1 MEYNEFTGQIEASY
15 DEYNEKPKVVKD
27 AQSMDRGYNVI
38 YRTCKN
44 KKGQQVRMPISIYTS
59 GDVNSNIRDAETG
72 AYYSHLVGSA
82 DEDLYFK
89 VILAT
94 GECKS
99 KNGSST
105 LFYSSPRHYMSH
117 LKNEVSEETL
127 QMWEEKRDAR
137 YKAREMKKTNALSII
152 VN

>member
-1 MEYNEFTGQIEASY
+1 MEYTDFNDQNDSYEEQKEQRKLVEEA
-15 DEYNEKPKVVKD
+15 KK
-27 AQSMDRGYNVI
+27 MDRGYNVI
-38 YRTCKN
+38 YRSLPN
-44 KKGQQVRMPISIYTS
+44 KKGQLVRTPIGIYTS
-59 GDVNSNIRDAETG
+59 GGTDSQIRDAETG

-117 LKNEVSEETL
+117 LNNEVSEDTL
-127 QMWEEKRDAR
+127 QLWEEKRAAR
-137 YKAREMKKTNALSII
+137 CKAREMKKNNALSII

>member
-1 MEYNEFTGQIEASY
+1 MEYTDFNDQNDSYEEQKEQRKLVEEA
-15 DEYNEKPKVVKD
+15 KK
-27 AQSMDRGYNVI
+27 MDRGYNVI
-38 YRTCKN
+38 YRSLPN
-44 KKGQQVRMPISIYTS
+44 KKGQLVRTPIGVYTS
-59 GDVNSNIRDAETG
+59 GGTDSQIRDAETG
-72 AYYSHLVGSA
+72 AYYSHIVGSA

-89 VILAT
+89 VIIAT

-117 LKNEVSEETL
+117 LNNEVSEDTL

-137 YKAREMKKTNALSII
+137 YKAREMKKSNALSII

>member
-1 MEYNEFTGQIEASY
+1 MEYFDI
-15 DEYNEKPKVVKD
+15 NEKNESYEEQREQRRIVEAAKNI
-27 AQSMDRGYNVI
+27 DRGHNII
-38 YRTCKN
+38 YRTIPN
-44 KKGQQVRMPISIYTS
+44 KKGQLVRSPISIYTS

-89 VILAT
+89 VIIAT

-99 KNGSST
+99 KNGSNT
-105 LFYSSPRHYMSH
+105 LFYLSPRHYMSH
-117 LKNEVSEETL
+117 LNNEVSEDTL

-137 YKAREMKKTNALSII
+137 YKAREMKKSNALSII

>member
-1 MEYNEFTGQIEASY
+1 MTDYDYDNYRLESPYDQNEERRLIKQAKSI
-15 DEYNEKPKVVKD
+15 DK
-27 AQSMDRGYNVI
+27 GYNVI
-38 YRTCKN
+38 YRRMPN
-44 KKGQQVRMPISIYTS
+44 KKGLIKHMPLDIYTS
-59 GDVNSNIRDAETG
+59 CGTNSNIRDAETG
-72 AYYSHLVGSA
+72 SYYNSLVGSA

-105 LFYSSPRHYMSH
+105 LFYLSPRHYMSH
-117 LKNEVSEETL
+117 LNNEVSEDTL
-127 QMWEEKRDAR
+127 QMWESKRAAR
-137 YKAREMKKTNALSII
+137 SKAREMKKSNALSII

>member
-1 MEYNEFTGQIEASY
+1 MEYNDFGNQMESFEEQKEQLRLMKEAKSI
-15 DEYNEKPKVVKD
+15 DKGHNI
-27 AQSMDRGYNVI
+27 I
-38 YRTCKN
+38 YRLLPN
-44 KKGQQVRMPISIYTS
+44 KKGQMKHTSIDVYTS
-59 GDVNSNIRDAETG
+59 GGTDSQIRDAETG
-72 AYYSHLVGSA
+72 SYYSNIVGSA

-105 LFYSSPRHYMSH
+105 LFYLSPRHYMSH
-117 LKNEVSEETL
+117 LNNEVSEDTL
-127 QMWEEKRDAR
+127 QMWESKRAAR
-137 YKAREMKKTNALSII
+137 SKAREMKKSNALSII

>member
-1 MEYNEFTGQIEASY
+1 MEYTNFNDQNDSY
-15 DEYNEKPKVVKD
+15 DEQKEQRKLVEEAKK
-27 AQSMDRGYNVI
+27 MDRGYNVI
-38 YRTCKN
+38 YRNCPN
-44 KKGQQVRMPISIYTS
+44 KKGQLVRTPISIYTS
-59 GDVNSNIRDAETG
+59 GGTDSQIRDAETG
-72 AYYSHLVGSA
+72 AYYSHIVGSA

-105 LFYSSPRHYMSH
+105 LFYLSPRHYMSH
-117 LKNEVSEETL
+117 LNNQVGEDTF
-127 QMWEEKRDAR
+127 QMWESKRAAR
-137 YKAREMKKTNALSII
+137 SKAREMKKNNALAII

>member
-1 MEYNEFTGQIEASY
+1 MEYTDINQRNESY
-15 DEYNEKPKVVKD
+15 DEQREQRRLVEEAKKI
-27 AQSMDRGYNVI
+27 DRGYNVI
-38 YRTCKN
+38 YRTCPN
-44 KKGQQVRMPISIYTS
+44 KKGELVRTPISVYTS
-59 GDVNSNIRDAETG
+59 GGTDSNIRDAETG

-105 LFYSSPRHYMSH
+105 LFYLSPRHYMSH
-117 LKNEVSEETL
+117 LNNEVSEATL
-127 QMWEEKRDAR
+127 QMWEEKRDDR
-137 YKAREMKKTNALSII
+137 YKAREMKKSNALSII

>member
-1 MEYNEFTGQIEASY
+1 MEYNEFTGQIESSY
-15 DEYNEKPKVVKD
+15 DEPNERGKIIKE

-38 YRTCKN
+38 YRTCPN
-44 KKGQQVRMPISIYTS
+44 KKGQLVRKPITVYTS
-59 GDVNSNIRDAETG
+59 GDVNSNIRDAESG

-82 DEDLYFK
+82 DEDIYFK

-117 LKNEVSEETL
+117 LNNQVSEDTF
-127 QMWEEKRDAR
+127 QIWEAKRDAR
-137 YKAREMKKTNALSII
+137 YKAREMKKSNALSII

>member
-1 MEYNEFTGQIEASY
+1 MEYTDINQRNESY
-15 DEYNEKPKVVKD
+15 DEQREQRRLVEEAKKI
-27 AQSMDRGYNVI
+27 DRGYNVI
-38 YRTCKN
+38 YRTCPN
-44 KKGQQVRMPISIYTS
+44 KKGELVRTPISVYTS
-59 GDVNSNIRDAETG
+59 GGTDSNIRDAETG

-105 LFYSSPRHYMSH
+105 LFYLSPRHYMSH
-117 LKNEVSEETL
+117 LNNEVSEATL
-127 QMWEEKRDAR
+127 QMWEEKRDDR
-137 YKAREMKKTNALSII
+137 YKAKEMKKSNALSII

>member
-1 MEYNEFTGQIEASY
+1 MEYTDFNDQNDSYEEQREQRKLVEEA
-15 DEYNEKPKVVKD
+15 KK
-27 AQSMDRGYNVI
+27 MDRGYNLI
-38 YRTCKN
+38 YRNFTN
-44 KKGQQVRMPISIYTS
+44 KKGHLVRTPIGIYTS
-59 GDVNSNIRDAETG
+59 GGTDSQIRDAETG

-117 LKNEVSEETL
+117 LNNEVSEDTL
-127 QMWEEKRDAR
+127 QLWEEKRAAR
-137 YKAREMKKTNALSII
+137 CKAREMKKNNALSII

>member
-1 MEYNEFTGQIEASY
+1 MEYNDFTNQIE
-15 DEYNEKPKVVKD
+15 YNDGQKEQRRLVEEAK
-27 AQSMDRGYNVI
+27 SIDRGYNVI
-38 YRTCKN
+38 YRTCPN
-44 KKGQQVRMPISIYTS
+44 KKGKLVRTPISIYTS
-59 GDVNSNIRDAETG
+59 GGTDSQIRDAESG
-72 AYYSHLVGSA
+72 SYYSHLVGSA

-105 LFYSSPRHYMSH
+105 LFYLSPRHYMSH
-117 LKNEVSEETL
+117 LNMEVSEDII
-127 QMWEEKRDAR
+127 QNWQEKRDAR
-137 YKAREMKKTNALSII
+137 YKSIELNKIKHQTII

>member
-15 DEYNEKPKVVKD
+15 DEQPDQRKIMKET
-27 AQSMDRGYNVI
+27 QSIDRGYNVI
-38 YRTCKN
+38 YRVVPN
-44 KKGQQVRMPISIYTS
+44 KKGKLVRTPINIYTS
-59 GDVNSNIRDAETG
+59 SDVNSNIRDAETG
-72 AYYSHLVGSA
+72 AYYSHRVGSA

-89 VILAT
+89 VILPT

-105 LFYSSPRHYMSH
+105 LFYLSPRHYISH
-117 LKNEVSEETL
+117 LYGHVSDDTF
-127 QMWEEKRDAR
+127 QIWEEKRDAR
-137 YKAREMKKTNALSII
+137 YKAKELKKNNPLSII

>member
-1 MEYNEFTGQIEASY
+1 MEYNEFSGQIEASH
-15 DEYNEKPKVVKD
+15 EEHNEQHRIIKN

-38 YRTCKN
+38 YRNCPN
-44 KKGQQVRMPISIYTS
+44 KKGQLVRTPITVYTS
-59 GDVNSNIRDAETG
+59 GGTDSQIRDAETG
-72 AYYSHLVGSA
+72 AYYSHIVGSA

-117 LKNEVSEETL
+117 LNNEVSEDTL
-127 QMWEEKRDAR
+127 QMWESKRDAR
-137 YKAREMKKTNALSII
+137 YKAREMKKSNALSIMI
-152 VN
+152 N

>member
-1 MEYNEFTGQIEASY
+1 MEYTDFNDQNDSYEEQREQRKLVEEA
-15 DEYNEKPKVVKD
+15 KK
-27 AQSMDRGYNVI
+27 MDRGYNLI
-38 YRTCKN
+38 YRNFTN
-44 KKGQQVRMPISIYTS
+44 KKGQLVRTPIGIYTS
-59 GDVNSNIRDAETG
+59 GGTDSQIRDAETG

-117 LKNEVSEETL
+117 LNNEVSEDTL
-127 QMWEEKRDAR
+127 QLWEEKRAAR
-137 YKAREMKKTNALSII
+137 CKAREMKKNNALSII

>member
-1 MEYNEFTGQIEASY
+1 MEYNEFSGQIEASH
-15 DEYNEKPKVVKD
+15 EEHNEQDRIIKNAK
-27 AQSMDRGYNVI
+27 SMDRGYNLI
-38 YRTCKN
+38 YRNCPN
-44 KKGQQVRMPISIYTS
+44 KKGQLVRTPVSIYTS
-59 GDVNSNIRDAETG
+59 GGTDSQIRDAETG

-105 LFYSSPRHYMSH
+105 LFYLSPRHYMSH
-117 LKNEVSEETL
+117 LNNEVSEDTL
-127 QMWEEKRDAR
+127 QMWELKRDAR
-137 YKAREMKKTNALSII
+137 YKAREAIKKNNLQVIY
-152 VN
+152 

>member
-1 MEYNEFTGQIEASY
+1 
-15 DEYNEKPKVVKD
+15 
-27 AQSMDRGYNVI
+27 MDRGYNVI
-38 YRTCKN
+38 YRTCTN
-44 KKGQQVRMPISIYTS
+44 KKGQQVRTPISIYTS
-59 GDVNSNIRDAETG
+59 GGTDSQIRDAESG

-105 LFYSSPRHYMSH
+105 LFYLSPRHYMSH
-117 LKNEVSEETL
+117 LNCQVSEDSI
-127 QMWEEKRDAR
+127 QSWQEKRDAR
-137 YKAREMKKTNALSII
+137 YKTKNSVKSRNIS
-152 VN
+152 VSYC